1 MATSTRIKLGLQR
14 TLLAGA
20 ITLCVGSIL
29 DASILDAQ
37 SNAKDTQER
46 PNVLFI
52 AVDDLNDWTGHLAG
66 HPQART
72 PNIDRLVARGV
83 TFTNAHCA
91 APACNPSRAALM
103 SGLRPWETG
112 IYTNGNPAQGV
123 LRNTLTINRH
133 FLANGYKV
141 KGGGKIYHNFAAEG
155 RDDTWSEW
163 VGLFPTAGGNVHN
176 LNGSIKSAG
185 SEVRL
190 ANEVGADNQTFC
202 SAMNI

>member
-1 MATSTRIKLGLQR
+1 M
-14 TLLAGA
+14 
-20 ITLCVGSIL
+20 GS
-29 DASILDAQ
+29 D
-37 SNAKDTQER
+37 
-46 PNVLFI
+46 
-52 AVDDLNDWTGHLAG
+52 
-66 HPQART
+66 
-72 PNIDRLVARGV
+72 
-83 TFTNAHCA
+83 
-91 APACNPSRAALM
+91 
-103 SGLRPWETG
+103 
-112 IYTNGNPAQGV
+112 YTNGDPAEGV